1 MSLAR
6 VACVTEKSIHSINV
20 VTIFLSNVNKSIE
33 LGCDKN
39 MSHLLLLYDTFSH
52 IKHNVQDIQPHFS
65 FFDVQFSCGGRHD
78 VFRWSSHLCLCTYFY
93 LFISCLYYSEMFREF
108 IQMWNKCPFGTKE
121 ELIRFGGQRSR
132 SLWSTEQLFRNDPQI
147 KTLIMTK

>member
-20 VTIFLSNVNKSIE
+20 VTICLSNVNKSIE

-65 FFDVQFSCGGRHD
+65 LFDVQFSCGGSHD
-78 VFRWSSHLCLCTYFY
+78 VFRLSSHLCLCTYFY
-93 LFISCLYYSEMFREF
+93 LFIMFVLLRDVQGIYSNVE
-108 IQMWNKCPFGTKE
+108 QMSIWNQ
-121 ELIRFGGQRSR
+121 GGAHQIW
-132 SLWSTEQLFRNDPQI
+132 WS
-147 KTLIMTK
+147 KVKVTLIYGTIVS